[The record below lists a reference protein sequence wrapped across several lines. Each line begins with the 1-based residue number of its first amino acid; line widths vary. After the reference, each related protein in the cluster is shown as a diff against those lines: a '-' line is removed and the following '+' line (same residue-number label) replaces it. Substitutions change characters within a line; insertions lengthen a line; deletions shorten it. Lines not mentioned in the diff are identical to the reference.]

1 MFTTLS
7 PRCIWYNQR
16 MDTATTTAIII
27 SVAFTL
33 LLGVI
38 AFKVLRFIFRIFSGK
53 KSSKVDKVFKDIEL
67 LADAVEGGEVKI
79 GPEVRAILN
88 DIYKKVDNF
97 SSDIDP
103 DSDSDVYIELLEPL
117 ERILKKK

>member
-1 MFTTLS
+1 
-7 PRCIWYNQR
+7 
-16 MDTATTTAIII
+16 MDAATTTAIII

-38 AFKVLRFIFRIFSGK
+38 AFKVLSFIFRIFSGK
-53 KSSKVDKVFKDIEL
+53 KSSKVDKVFKDIDL
-67 LADAVEGGEVKI
+67 LADAVEEGEVKI

>member
-1 MFTTLS
+1 MFTTLF
-7 PRCIWYNQR
+7 PRCIWYNQL

-38 AFKVLRFIFRIFSGK
+38 AFKALRFIFRIFSGK

-67 LADAVEGGEVKI
+67 LADAVDDGEVKI
-79 GPEVRAILN
+79 GPEVRAMLK
-88 DIYKKVDNF
+88 DIYKRVDKF
-97 SSDIDP
+97 E
-103 DSDSDVYIELLEPL
+103 VYISDEAESDYFSELLEPL
-117 ERILKKK
+117 ERLASRK